1 MKSGHGFHR
10 KGLIIIKPDIQNN
23 MECVA
28 SLNDGQID
36 NVPVRYEYEDP
47 RKATPQQRAL
57 FFALL
62 GDIYKWSGQPVEDA
76 KQYFYTRFQA
86 HTAGKEISSKDTTT
100 NTVSDA
106 TKLITDVID
115 FIFDNEVPVKKGYEL
130 LPRNEE
136 HFQYQSVM
144 HKSCLICGQHAD
156 VHHVDTVG
164 MGRDRT
170 KVDHTKHRVMALC
183 RIHHTE
189 YHKIGPSEFCKK
201 YHLTAPGI
209 KLSEEDLKKLGI
221 EGDYVEGG

>member
-23 MECVA
+23 MEYVA